1 MIGNLKNMLEN
12 KITKITAEKALGLMG
27 KYEDIVV
34 LDVRLKEEF
43 ETKNLPGSINI
54 PLDHIE
60 SIQGKVSNVNQ
71 KIIVYSNSTTRASK
85 ACKKL
90 KTMGY
95 VELYMLEGI
104 DYWPY

>member
-1 MIGNLKNMLEN
+1 MIGNLKNMMEN
-12 KITKITAEKALGLMG
+12 KTTKITAEKALGLMG
-27 KYEDIVV
+27 KYKDIVV
-34 LDVRLKEEF
+34 LDVRSKEEF
-43 ETKNLPGSINI
+43 ENKNLPGSINI
-54 PLDHIE
+54 PLENIE
-60 SIQGKVSNVNQ
+60 NTKGKVSDFSQ

-95 VELYMLEGI
+95 KELYMLEGI